1 MSALPV
7 LNVFPRRRSKRR
19 RPARFATS
27 TFSLGTAL
35 TAALFVL
42 SPSFESPRLSVFAQ
56 TPQTSST
63 PQTASTTQTEDA
75 LLAAALET
83 HRQGNYEEAIRRLEA
98 FIAQY
103 PSSPHRNKAE
113 LFAGHACLALG
124 EFVDP
129 AQTALARAHF
139 QYIINQGKNAEYYKE
154 ATFHNAHSYFNLR
167 QYSEAR
173 PLFVQFLTD
182 FPKDAYVQYAY
193 YYLGVCEAQSGAYA
207 AALNYFD
214 RNLTEY
220 PTSPLRWTCRLEK
233 AATVGKSGDYQEAEK
248 QLNAL
253 AAEPE
258 IPSDVAGQV
267 VVQRALLQIV
277 QQNFDEAIRILD
289 EFVRRYQNDPN
300 STQTVQDA
308 YLYEAY
314 AYFAK
319 KDFERAL
326 LLVEQMERT
335 TSTISPETALLKIKL
350 LVNLNR
356 VDEAETLLNALEA
369 STYGQDTPDA
379 IASYRALLALARG
392 QWDAAIS
399 ALTTLLKARPTTNG
413 AAVVLNYYNA
423 GAPANGTPL
432 APHDFVEACGV
443 LILSYASRY
452 AAKKAPADE
461 AAQEAIFRATARYA
475 RSLNDPALNL
485 IVEMIDK
492 RRQEALTKP
501 IDSASGSVSV
511 ATPPGSVAP
520 PPNPFVNPTDP
531 NASRPPQQGGASYAP
546 GGVGAPGTTGTPGT
560 TGAPGT
566 PGSTADG
573 TTGTS
578 EPTPL
583 TSVAAREALG
593 KATNFYV
600 NQEYDRA
607 NEVLLETMTSSETF
621 WQDCPAEAARIALL
635 RANVLYALNKRSEAQ
650 LMCQELLS
658 NAPHSPEASVAAF
671 FLGYAAD
678 SLGRRD
684 DAIKYLTLAA
694 NARTVSPLADAA
706 LYYLATNEWERRDVE
721 RAQQN
726 FYRLYRSYPRSAY
739 WSHAVWAI
747 AKIEFDVK
755 NDVVAEELINEA
767 LAKKPDAA
775 IVDYLLFLKGEI
787 ALRAKDYEKAR
798 VAFEM
803 IIEQYPESVWRSKAT
818 NRLNAIPERFRNPNA
833 SASSSAVSA
842 PSSRPTSS
850 APRRE
855 LQDAEDANGETPR
868 RPNAPRPNA
877 PHLPSNAFDDRP
889 TSERRPASSS
899 SSPSSAPSRPND
911 DRRPSNLRPNDDRRP
926 SNARPNDAAS
936 ERANSGS
943 SRVSRYPS
951 DSNAFNRRDE
961 YVRRDDGASPNVP
974 ERRVYRTSFSNET
987 LRF

>member
-7 LNVFPRRRSKRR
+7 LNVFPRRPSKRR
-19 RPARFATS
+19 RPARLATS
-27 TFSLGTAL
+27 TFPLGTAL
-35 TAALFVL
+35 TAALFVV
-42 SPSFESPRLSVFAQ
+42 SPPFESPRLAVFAQ
-56 TPQTSST
+56 TVQTTQPVS
-63 PQTASTTQTEDA
+63 ATQTEDA
-75 LLAAALET
+75 LLAAALEQ
-83 HRQGNYEEAIRRLEA
+83 HRLGNYAEAIQRFEA

-103 PSSPHRNKAE
+103 PASKNRNKAE
-113 LFAGHACLALG
+113 LFAGHARLALG

-129 AQTALARAHF
+129 EQTALARAHF

-173 PLFVQFLTD
+173 PLFTQFLSE
-182 FPKDAYVQYAY
+182 FPKDAYVQYVY
-193 YYLGVCEAQSGAYA
+193 YYLGVCEAQSGAYS

-214 RNLTEY
+214 RNLNEY

-233 AATVGKSGDYQEAEK
+233 AATVGKSGNYQEAER

-258 IPSDVAGQV
+258 IPADVAGQV

-289 EFVRRYQNDPN
+289 EFIRRYQNDPN

-319 KDFERAL
+319 KEFERAL
-326 LLVEQMERT
+326 LLVDQMAQAAQ
-335 TSTISPETALLKIKL
+335 TISPEAALLKIKL

-369 STYGQDTPDA
+369 SSYGQETPDA
-379 IASYRALLALARG
+379 IASYRALLSLARG

-399 ALTTLLKARPTTNG
+399 SLTTLLKVRPTTGN
-413 AAVVLNYYNA
+413 AVAINYYNA
-423 GAPANGTPL
+423 GAPATGTQL
-432 APHDFVEACGV
+432 APHDFVETCGT

-452 AAKKAPADE
+452 AAKKAPSDE
-461 AAQEAIFRATARYA
+461 AAQAAVFTATSRYA

-492 RRQEALTKP
+492 RRREALTKP

-546 GGVGAPGTTGTPGT
+546 NVPGATGSNVAGTTGTPNATAGT
-560 TGAPGT
+560 TG
-566 PGSTADG
+566 STAGNENAAG
-573 TTGTS
+573 TTES
-578 EPTPL
+578 TPL
-583 TSVAAREALG
+583 TPVAAREALV
-593 KATNFYV
+593 KATNFFV

-607 NEVLLETMTSSETF
+607 NEVLLEAMTVSETF
-621 WQDCPAEAARIALL
+621 WQDCPAEAARVALL

-671 FLGYAAD
+671 YLGYAAD
-678 SLGRRD
+678 LLGRRD
-684 DAIKYLTLAA
+684 DAIKYLSLAA
-694 NARTVSPLADAA
+694 NSRTVSPLADAA

-755 NDVVAEELINEA
+755 NDVVAEELVNEA

-818 NRLNAIPERFRNPNA
+818 NRLNAIPERFRRPNA
-833 SASSSAVSA
+833 SAATPAVPA
-842 PSSRPTSS
+842 PSNRPTSP
-850 APRRE
+850 ATRRE
-855 LQDAEDANGETPR
+855 LQDDADEPSR
-868 RPNAPRPNA
+868 RPVAPRPSA
-877 PHLPSNAFDDRP
+877 PNLPPNAFDDRSNP
-889 TSERRPASSS
+889 TSERRPASLP
-899 SSPSSAPSRPND
+899 SPAPNRPNDERRPANVRPND
-911 DRRPSNLRPNDDRRP
+911 DRRPANARP
-926 SNARPNDAAS
+926 SARPNDATT
-936 ERANSGS
+936 ERRDST
-943 SRVSRYPS
+943 VSRYP
-951 DSNAFNRRDE
+951 
-961 YVRRDDGASPNVP
+961 GASESLDRRGAD

>member
-1 MSALPV
+1 M
-7 LNVFPRRRSKRR
+7 
-19 RPARFATS
+19 
-27 TFSLGTAL
+27 
-35 TAALFVL
+35 TAALFVVA
-42 SPSFESPRLSVFAQ
+42 PPFESPRLAVFAQ
-56 TPQTSST
+56 TSQTSQT
-63 PQTASTTQTEDA
+63 TQTTQTASTPQTEDA
-75 LLAAALET
+75 LLAAALEQ
-83 HRQGNYEEAIRRLEA
+83 HRQGNYAEAIQRLEA

-103 PSSPHRNKAE
+103 PTSKNRNKAE
-113 LFAGHACLALG
+113 LFAGHARLAFG
-124 EFVDP
+124 QFVDP
-129 AQTALARAHF
+129 QQTALARAHF
-139 QYIINQGKNAEYYKE
+139 QYVVNQGKNAEYYKE

-173 PLFVQFLTD
+173 PLFTQFLSE
-182 FPKDAYVQYAY
+182 FPKDAYVQYVY
-193 YYLGVCEAQSGAYA
+193 YYLGVCEAQSGAYS
-207 AALNYFD
+207 AALAYFD

-220 PTSPLRWTCRLEK
+220 PNSPLRWTCRLEK
-233 AATVGKSGDYQEAEK
+233 AATVGKSGNYQEAEK

-258 IPSDVAGQV
+258 IPAEVAGQV

-277 QQNFDEAIRILD
+277 QQNFDEAIRVLN
-289 EFVRRYQNDPN
+289 EFIQRYQNDPN
-300 STQTVQDA
+300 STQAVQDA

-314 AYFAK
+314 SYFAK
-319 KDFERAL
+319 KDFQRAL
-326 LLVEQMERT
+326 LVVEQMERT

-369 STYGQDTPDA
+369 SSYGQETPDA
-379 IASYRALLALARG
+379 IAAYRALLSLGRG

-399 ALTTLLKARPTTNG
+399 SLTTLLKVRPTTGN
-413 AAVVLNYYNA
+413 AVALNYYNA
-423 GAPANGTPL
+423 GAASTGTQL
-432 APHDFVEACGV
+432 APHDFVETCGT

-452 AAKKAPADE
+452 AVKKAPADE
-461 AAQEAIFRATARYA
+461 TAQAAVFAATANYA

-492 RRQEALTKP
+492 RRRDALTKP

-511 ATPPGSVAP
+511 ATPPGSVAT
-520 PPNPFVNPTDP
+520 PPNAFVNPTDP
-531 NASRPPQQGGASYAP
+531 NASQPSQQGGASYAP
-546 GGVGAPGTTGTPGT
+546 GLPGTTGSTAGNANAAGT
-560 TGAPGT
+560 TG
-566 PGSTADG
+566 STAG
-573 TTGTS
+573 NASAVAPTVGS
-578 EPTPL
+578 AESTPL
-583 TSVAAREALG
+583 TPVAAREALA
-593 KATNFYV
+593 KATNFFV

-607 NEVLLETMTSSETF
+607 NETLLEAMTSSETF
-621 WQDCPAEAARIALL
+621 WQDCPAEAARVALL
-635 RANVLYALNKRSEAQ
+635 RANVLYALNKRAEAQ

-671 FLGYAAD
+671 YLGYAAD
-678 SLGRRD
+678 TLGRRD
-684 DAIKYLTLAA
+684 DAIKYLSLAA

-755 NDVVAEELINEA
+755 NDAVAEELVNEA

-818 NRLNAIPERFRNPNA
+818 NRLNAIPERFLNP
-833 SASSSAVSA
+833 SA
-842 PSSRPTSS
+842 PASSSRPTPSV
-850 APRRE
+850 PRRE
-855 LQDAEDANGETPR
+855 LQDADDEPSR
-868 RPNAPRPNA
+868 RPTAPRPNV
-877 PHLPSNAFDDRP
+877 PNLPTNAFDDRSP
-889 TSERRPASSS
+889 SNRRPAN
-899 SSPSSAPSRPND
+899 AATVETNRPNDGRRPAPARPTD
-911 DRRPSNLRPNDDRRP
+911 DRRPA
-926 SNARPNDAAS
+926 NARPTPAPV
-936 ERANSGS
+936 ERS
-943 SRVSRYPS
+943 SSNVSRYPS
-951 DSNAFNRRDE
+951 DSNAPDRRAE
-961 YVRRDDGASPNVP
+961 NVRFD
-974 ERRVYRTSFSNET
+974 ERRVYRTSFSGET

>member
-19 RPARFATS
+19 RPARLATS
-27 TFSLGTAL
+27 TFSLGAAL
-35 TAALFVL
+35 TAALFVVAPPL
-42 SPSFESPRLSVFAQ
+42 ESPRLAVLAQ
-56 TPQTSST
+56 TPQTSQT
-63 PQTASTTQTEDA
+63 AQTASTPQTEDA
-75 LLAAALET
+75 LLAAALEQ
-83 HRQGNYEEAIRRLEA
+83 HRQGNYEEAIQRLEA

-103 PSSPHRNKAE
+103 PASKNRNKAE
-113 LFAGHACLALG
+113 LFAGHARLAFG
-124 EFVDP
+124 QFVDP
-129 AQTALARAHF
+129 QQTALARAHF
-139 QYIINQGKNAEYYKE
+139 QYVINQGKNAEYYKE

-173 PLFVQFLTD
+173 PLFTQFLTE
-182 FPKDAYVQYAY
+182 FPKDAYVQYVY
-193 YYLGVCEAQSGAYA
+193 YYLGVCEAQSGAYS
-207 AALNYFD
+207 AALTYFD

-220 PTSPLRWTCRLEK
+220 PDSPLRWTCRLEK
-233 AATVGKSGDYQEAEK
+233 AATIGKSGNYQEAEK

-258 IPSDVAGQV
+258 IPAAVAGQV

-277 QQNFDEAIRILD
+277 QQNFDEAIRILN
-289 EFVRRYQNDPN
+289 EFIQRYQSDPN
-300 STQTVQDA
+300 SAQAVQDA
-308 YLYEAY
+308 YLYAAY

-319 KDFERAL
+319 KEFQRAL
-326 LLVEQMERT
+326 LVVEQMERS

-356 VDEAETLLNALEA
+356 LDEAETLLNNLEA
-369 STYGQDTPDA
+369 SSYGQETPDA
-379 IASYRALLALARG
+379 IAAYRALVALGRG

-399 ALTTLLKARPTTNG
+399 SLTTLLKVRPTGGNG
-413 AAVVLNYYNA
+413 VALNYYNA
-423 GAPANGTPL
+423 GAASTGTPL
-432 APHDFVEACGV
+432 APHDFVETCGT

-452 AAKKAPADE
+452 AAKKNAVDE
-461 AAQEAIFRATARYA
+461 AAQEAVFRATARYA

-492 RRQEALTKP
+492 RRREALTKP

-520 PPNPFVNPTDP
+520 PPNAFVNPTDP
-531 NASRPPQQGGASYAP
+531 NASQPPQQGGASYAP
-546 GGVGAPGTTGTPGT
+546 GLPGTSNSTGATGTNGSNAGNANAAGTNGTNAGNANAAGT
-560 TGAPGT
+560 TE
-566 PGSTADG
+566 S
-573 TTGTS
+573 
-578 EPTPL
+578 TPL
-583 TSVAAREALG
+583 TPVAAREALV
-593 KATNFYV
+593 KATNFFV
-600 NQEYDRA
+600 NQEYERA
-607 NEVLLETMTSSETF
+607 NETLLEAMTSSETF
-621 WQDCPAEAARIALL
+621 WQDCPAEAARVALL

-671 FLGYAAD
+671 YLGYAAD
-678 SLGRRD
+678 LLGRRD
-684 DAIKYLTLAA
+684 DAIKYLSLAA

-755 NDVVAEELINEA
+755 NDVVAEELVNEA

-818 NRLNAIPERFRNPNA
+818 NRLNAIPERFLNPNA
-833 SASSSAVSA
+833 SAST
-842 PSSRPTSS
+842 SRPTPS

-855 LQDAEDANGETPR
+855 LQDAAEPPR
-868 RPNAPRPNA
+868 RPTAPRPNV
-877 PHLPSNAFDDRP
+877 PNLPANVFDDR
-889 TSERRPASSS
+889 SASNRRPANAATVETNG
-899 SSPSSAPSRPND
+899 PNDVRRPANARPND
-911 DRRPSNLRPNDDRRP
+911 DRRPANARPNDDRRP
-926 SNARPNDAAS
+926 ANARPTSAPS
-936 ERANSGS
+936 ERPTSN
-943 SRVSRYPS
+943 VSRYPS
-951 DSNAFNRRDE
+951 DSSAFDRRVED
-961 YVRRDDGASPNVP
+961 VRFD
-974 ERRVYRTSFSNET
+974 ERRVYRTSFSGET

>member
-19 RPARFATS
+19 RPARLATS

-35 TAALFVL
+35 TAALFVV
-42 SPSFESPRLSVFAQ
+42 SPSFESPRLAVFAQ
-56 TPQTSST
+56 TAQTT
-63 PQTASTTQTEDA
+63 QTASTAQTEDA
-75 LLAAALET
+75 LLAAALEQ
-83 HRQGNYEEAIRRLEA
+83 HRAGNYAEAIQRLEA

-103 PSSPHRNKAE
+103 PASKNRNKAE
-113 LFAGHACLALG
+113 LFAGHARLALG

-129 AQTALARAHF
+129 AQTALARTHF

-173 PLFVQFLTD
+173 PLFVQFLSE
-182 FPKDAYVQYAY
+182 FPKDAYVQYVY
-193 YYLGVCEAQSGAYA
+193 YYLGVCEAQSGAYS

-233 AATVGKSGDYQEAEK
+233 AATVGKSGNYQEAEK

-253 AAEPE
+253 AAETE
-258 IPSDVAGQV
+258 IPVEIAGQV

-289 EFVRRYQNDPN
+289 EFIRRYQSDPN
-300 STQTVQDA
+300 STQPVQDA

-319 KDFERAL
+319 KEFERAL
-326 LLVEQMERT
+326 LLVDQMAQAAQ
-335 TSTISPETALLKIKL
+335 TISPEAALLKIKL

-369 STYGQDTPDA
+369 SSYGQETPDA
-379 IASYRALLALARG
+379 IASYRALLSLARG

-399 ALTTLLKARPTTNG
+399 SLTTLLKVRPTTGN
-413 AAVVLNYYNA
+413 AVAINYYNA
-423 GAPANGTPL
+423 GASSSGAQL
-432 APHDFVEACGV
+432 APHDFVESCGV

-452 AAKKAPADE
+452 AAKKNPSDE
-461 AAQEAIFRATARYA
+461 AAQGAVFVATSNYA

-492 RRQEALTKP
+492 RRREALTKP

-511 ATPPGSVAP
+511 ATPPGSVAT
-520 PPNPFVNPTDP
+520 PPNAFVNPLDP
-531 NASRPPQQGGASYAP
+531 NSPQTPQQGGASYAP
-546 GGVGAPGTTGTPGT
+546 NAGTNAPNAGTNAPNAGTNVPNADAAGT
-560 TGAPGT
+560 NA
-566 PGSTADG
+566 
-573 TTGTS
+573 
-578 EPTPL
+578 PTPL
-583 TSVAAREALG
+583 TPVAAREALV
-593 KATNFYV
+593 KATNFFG

-607 NEVLLETMTSSETF
+607 NEVLLEAMTVSETF
-621 WQDCPAEAARIALL
+621 WQDCPAEAARVALL
-635 RANVLYALNKRSEAQ
+635 RATVLYALNKRSEAQ

-671 FLGYAAD
+671 YLGYAAD
-678 SLGRRD
+678 TLGRRD
-684 DAIKYLTLAA
+684 EAIKYLNLAA
-694 NARTVSPLADAA
+694 NSRTVSPLADAA

-726 FYRLYRSYPRSAY
+726 FYRLYRSYPRSVY

-755 NDVVAEELINEA
+755 NDVVAEELVNEA

-818 NRLNAIPERFRNPNA
+818 NRLNAIPERFRRPNA
-833 SASSSAVSA
+833 SAATPAVPA
-842 PSSRPTSS
+842 PSNRPTSP
-850 APRRE
+850 ATRRE
-855 LQDAEDANGETPR
+855 LQDDADEPSR
-868 RPNAPRPNA
+868 RPVAPRPSA
-877 PHLPSNAFDDRP
+877 PNLPPNAFDDRSNP
-889 TSERRPASSS
+889 TSERRPASLP
-899 SSPSSAPSRPND
+899 SPAPNRPNDERRPANVRPND
-911 DRRPSNLRPNDDRRP
+911 DRRPANARP
-926 SNARPNDAAS
+926 SARPNDATT
-936 ERANSGS
+936 ERRDST
-943 SRVSRYPS
+943 VSRYP
-951 DSNAFNRRDE
+951 
-961 YVRRDDGASPNVP
+961 GASESLDRRGAD

>member
-7 LNVFPRRRSKRR
+7 LNVFPRRHSKRR
-19 RPARFATS
+19 RLATS

-35 TAALFVL
+35 TAALFVV
-42 SPSFESPRLSVFAQ
+42 SPSFESPQISVFAQ
-56 TPQTSST
+56 TS
-63 PQTASTTQTEDA
+63 QTASATQTEDA
-75 LLAAALET
+75 LLAAALEQ
-83 HRQGNYEEAIRRLEA
+83 HNQGNYAEAIQRLEA

-103 PSSPHRNKAE
+103 PASKNRNKAE
-113 LFAGHACLALG
+113 LFAGHARLALG

-129 AQTALARAHF
+129 EQTALARAHF
-139 QYIINQGKNAEYYKE
+139 QYVINQGKNADYYKE

-173 PLFVQFLTD
+173 PLFTQFLNE
-182 FPKDAYVQYAY
+182 FPKDAYVQYVY
-193 YYLGVCEAQSGAYA
+193 YYLGVCEAQSGAYS

-214 RNLTEY
+214 RNLNEY

-233 AATVGKSGDYQEAEK
+233 AATVGKSGNYQEAEK

-258 IPSDVAGQV
+258 IPADVAGQV

-289 EFVRRYQNDPN
+289 EFIRRYQNDPN

-319 KDFERAL
+319 KEFERAL
-326 LLVEQMERT
+326 LLVDQMAQAAQ
-335 TSTISPETALLKIKL
+335 TISPEAALLKIKL

-369 STYGQDTPDA
+369 SSYGQETPDA
-379 IASYRALLALARG
+379 IASYRALLSLARG

-399 ALTTLLKARPTTNG
+399 SLTTLLKVRPTTGN
-413 AAVVLNYYNA
+413 AVAINYYNA
-423 GAPANGTPL
+423 GAPATGNQL
-432 APHDFVEACGV
+432 APHDFVETCGV

-452 AAKKAPADE
+452 AAKKNPADE
-461 AAQEAIFRATARYA
+461 TAQEAVFRATARYA

-492 RRQEALTKP
+492 RRREALTKP

-546 GGVGAPGTTGTPGT
+546 NVPGATGSTAGSGNAAGTTGSTAGNENAAGT
-560 TGAPGT
+560 TG
-566 PGSTADG
+566 S
-573 TTGTS
+573 
-578 EPTPL
+578 TPL
-583 TSVAAREALG
+583 TPVAAREALV
-593 KATNFYV
+593 KATNFFV

-607 NEVLLETMTSSETF
+607 NEVLLEAMTVSETF
-621 WQDCPAEAARIALL
+621 WQDCPAEAARVALL

-671 FLGYAAD
+671 YLGYAAD

-684 DAIKYLTLAA
+684 DAIKYLSLAA

-706 LYYLATNEWERRDVE
+706 LYYLASNEWERRDVE

-755 NDVVAEELINEA
+755 NDVVAEELVNEA

-803 IIEQYPESVWRSKAT
+803 IIEQYPDSVWRSKAT
-818 NRLNAIPERFRNPNA
+818 NRLNAIPERFRNPKA
-833 SASSSAVSA
+833 PAATPAVPA
-842 PSSRPTSS
+842 PSTRPTSS
-850 APRRE
+850 VPRRE
-855 LQDAEDANGETPR
+855 LQDDDAEPPR
-868 RPNAPRPNA
+868 RPSAPRPSA
-877 PHLPSNAFDDRP
+877 PNLPPNAFDDDRP
-889 TSERRPASSS
+889 TSERRPA
-899 SSPSSAPSRPND
+899 
-911 DRRPSNLRPNDDRRP
+911 
-926 SNARPNDAAS
+926 NARPNDRTNGAPTRLNDGRRPAPARPNDAPF
-936 ERANSGS
+936 ERPS
-943 SRVSRYPS
+943 SSVSRYPNSS
-951 DSNAFNRRDE
+951 DSQERRD
-961 YVRRDDGASPNVP
+961 
-974 ERRVYRTSFSNET
+974 ERRVYRTSFSGET